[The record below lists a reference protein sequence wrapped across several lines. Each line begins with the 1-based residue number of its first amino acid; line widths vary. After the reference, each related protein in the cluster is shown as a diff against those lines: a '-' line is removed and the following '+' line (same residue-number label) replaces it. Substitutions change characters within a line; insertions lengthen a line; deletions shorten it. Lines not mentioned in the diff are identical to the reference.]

1 MPQQSIPERK
11 PIGDTYSGVI
21 TTVDGQYLLSDSPL
35 VAGEIVTRGDFVIRY
50 GIHYLG
56 KPQYAI
62 VPGLVVLDYGEM
74 LTGEDAWTF
83 LDKNSILHPRADV
96 IGYRND
102 GVDEMKMVR
111 DLDFGIPYAVY
122 GFENPEAISPIA
134 RIDALITSN
143 TDDLPERI
151 ATYLLRF
158 DTFSDW
164 QQTQ

>member
-1 MPQQSIPERK
+1 MPQHSIPERE
-11 PIGDTYSGVI
+11 PIGDTFSGTI
-21 TTVDGQYLLSDSPL
+21 TADDGQFLLSDSPL
-35 VAGEIVTRGDFVIRY
+35 VAGEIVSRGDFVIRY

-56 KPQYAI
+56 KPQFSI

-74 LTGEDAWTF
+74 LMGEDAWTF
-83 LDKNSILHPRADV
+83 LDKNSTLHPRADV
-96 IGYRND
+96 LGYRND

-122 GFENPEAISPIA
+122 GFENAEATIPFA

-143 TDDLPERI
+143 TSNLPERVL
-151 ATYLLRF
+151 TYLPRF

-164 QQTQ
+164 QQT